1 MKNNKKILVV
11 AVPILILLAPFLYS
25 LAGAVFGQDPQGGR
39 PFLEYPDPAK
49 YKECVRETEYM
60 RFHHM
65 DLLKELRIK
74 VVRDGEPQELGF
86 DRCRECHPNKD
97 QFCNKCHD
105 TVSLYPDCWGC
116 HYYPDNLDTETDNTH
131 REEAKARL
139 GEMVN
144 GTDALL

>member
-1 MKNNKKILVV
+1 MKNKTKIIVV
-11 AVPILILLAPFLYS
+11 AVPILIIVFPLFYS
-25 LAGAVFGQDPQGGR
+25 LAGAVFGGDPQSVR

-74 VVRDGEPQELGF
+74 VVRDGKPQELGL
-86 DRCRECHPNKD
+86 DKCRECHPNKD

-116 HYYPDNLDTETDNTH
+116 HYYPDHVEEDTDNTH
-131 REEAKARL
+131 LEETKARL

-144 GTDALL
+144 GSGVLL